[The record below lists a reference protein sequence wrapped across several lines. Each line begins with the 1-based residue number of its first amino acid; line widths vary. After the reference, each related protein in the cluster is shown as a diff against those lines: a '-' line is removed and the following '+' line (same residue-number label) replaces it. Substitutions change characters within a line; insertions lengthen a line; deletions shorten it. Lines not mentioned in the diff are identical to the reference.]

1 MLLQTLL
8 QQQLQSAMR
17 EVTILIDKE
26 LEYAKQSHLKSK
38 EIKTLRDRYLILSI
52 LPFPHYT
59 SEISKI
65 VILKHVP
72 PIFDLQSYLAILTSS
87 FLSLSWC
94 SSDILSW
101 EHSIT
106 RVELLQKQQSTSL
119 DRFRQQAK
127 ELKVTV
133 GRDLEEASEDSAGMF
148 FTVLYYAVLCTT
160 VLYCMILFWIM
171 ITYWSLMNCIRLHII
186 FYCFSW
192 LQAHLLSSS

>member
-8 QQQLQSAMR
+8 QQQLQSATR

-26 LEYAKQSHLKSK
+26 LEYAKQSHLKTK

-52 LPFPHYT
+52 LPFPHYIT
-59 SEISKI
+59 EISNI
-65 VILKHVP
+65 AIFEHIP
-72 PIFDLQSYLAILTSS
+72 PIFVLISYLSILTSS
-87 FLSLSWC
+87 FLSLSWR
-94 SSDILSW
+94 SSDIFSY

-148 FTVLYYAVLCTT
+148 FA
-160 VLYCMILFWIM
+160 VLYCTIL
-171 ITYWSLMNCIRLHII
+171 
-186 FYCFSW
+186 YCTVVHST
-192 LQAHLLSSS
+192 A